1 MKEVH
6 AISITA
12 LIYSIIL
19 AIVSL
24 IFFKDYVTWAILGS
38 ATALFNHSL
47 MIQVT
52 KGKYSAQKY
61 VFHLFQRYFFYL
73 LIIVIVW
80 MQTKDLGENV
90 MMYSFIFLLLGIISL
105 KIAIYINQLPFV
117 KKWYKIKEEEHDPN
131 NS

>member
-6 AISITA
+6 AISISA

-19 AIVSL
+19 ALVSL
-24 IFFKDYVTWAILGS
+24 IFFKDYVTWAVLGS

-47 MIQVT
+47 MIRVT

-61 VFHLFQRYFFYL
+61 VFHLFQRYIFYI

-80 MQTKDLGENV
+80 LRTKDLGDNV
-90 MMYSFIFLLLGIISL
+90 MIYSFVFLLLGIFSL
-105 KIAIYINQLPFV
+105 KVAIYVNLLPFV
-117 KKWYKIKEEEHDPN
+117 KKWYKIKEDEDVTN